1 MAWPATL
8 VAVRGLIAL
17 RWAGPERARVVAG
30 LEAPPSLAHRSYG
43 RGSVAQTWVAYL
55 VATGQPER
63 ALTVGWEAW
72 EANEAAGM
80 AGDQSVFGP
89 DLAAVAVAT
98 EERSMASA
106 IASRLESLAN
116 TNSKVA
122 SLAGIAGR
130 ARGLAEG
137 DPDALLEALKSYRA
151 SPRVFEQAR
160 TAEDAAVLLAPVGR
174 REEAEQVAAEALQL
188 YAALG
193 VEWESSRARSAFREV
208 GLRFGSRGARS
219 RPTAGWVS
227 LTATENRV
235 AALVIEG
242 LSNPAIAERLF
253 LSRRTVESHVS
264 HILGKLALHSRVE
277 LAAAGARR
285 GVGGGR

>member
-1 MAWPATL
+1 
-8 VAVRGLIAL
+8 
-17 RWAGPERARVVAG
+17 
-30 LEAPPSLAHRSYG
+30 
-43 RGSVAQTWVAYL
+43 
-55 VATGQPER
+55 
-63 ALTVGWEAW
+63 
-72 EANEAAGM
+72 
-80 AGDQSVFGP
+80 
-89 DLAAVAVAT
+89 
-98 EERSMASA
+98 MASA
-106 IASRLESLAN
+106 IASRLEALAT

-137 DPDALLEALKSYRA
+137 DPDALLKALKSYRA

-160 TAEDAAVLLAPVGR
+160 TAEDAAVLLARVGR
-174 REEAEQVAAEALQL
+174 REEAETVAGEALQL

-193 VEWESSRARSAFREV
+193 VDWELSRARSAFREV

-285 GVGGGR
+285 GVGGGP